1 MSLWNGAEH
10 FLLMQLEHVGIIKSE
25 LCEDSFRGRKKMQC
39 SSKLPAIKAA
49 YTRALGRFTR
59 DRINSG

>member
-1 MSLWNGAEH
+1 
-10 FLLMQLEHVGIIKSE
+10 MQLEHVGIIKSQ